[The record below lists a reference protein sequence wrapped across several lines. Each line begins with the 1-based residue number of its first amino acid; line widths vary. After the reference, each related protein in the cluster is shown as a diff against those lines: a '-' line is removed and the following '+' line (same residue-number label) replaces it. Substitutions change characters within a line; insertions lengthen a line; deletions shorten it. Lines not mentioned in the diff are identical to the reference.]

1 VAAESAWNLY
11 QSCATRL
18 SGATGTIIPARGQE
32 RAVEFLLIGFFVW
45 MMLLVV
51 AIAICRAA
59 GHADRSTTQAYET
72 AIGPRDEVALTAIG
86 LQFPTA

>member
-1 VAAESAWNLY
+1 M
-11 QSCATRL
+11 
-18 SGATGTIIPARGQE
+18 
-32 RAVEFLLIGFFVW
+32 EFLLIGFFVW
-45 MMLLVV
+45 MMLVVV

-72 AIGPRDEVALTAIG
+72 EIGQRHEVAPTAIG